1 MLCGPMLSSFS
12 DQQPRKEDPV
22 STTATARMN
31 HRTATE
37 VALFMSFEL
46 GEKEW
51 KIAWAT
57 SLGERPRCRTL
68 RARDTKRLLA
78 EIRKARD
85 AVNVRR
91 VVTCYEAGR
100 DGFWLHRFLQAHG
113 IENRIVDSASI
124 EVNRRA
130 RRQKTDRLDAEKL
143 LSMLLREALG
153 EADLWSVVNVPSAA
167 DEDARS
173 LQREYRTLVKERTR
187 SANRI
192 LGLLASQGLAPERI
206 DARLPEWLASVRLWD
221 GSALL
226 PGVRSRILREFE
238 RWHFTH
244 AQVLGIEK
252 ERRDRTRNL
261 EERGLEKVR
270 RLFALKGIGLGAAWT
285 YGLEFFSW
293 RAFRNGKEVGALA
306 GLAPTPYQSG
316 DSDRELGISR
326 AGNRW
331 VRGLAI
337 EIAWGWLRHQPRS
350 ALALWYQE
358 RFARGGPRARKV
370 GIVALARKLL
380 VALWRYVE
388 TGVLP
393 EGAEL
398 KA

>member
-1 MLCGPMLSSFS
+1 MRADAVNLLGSTTW
-12 DQQPRKEDPV
+12 KEDPV
-22 STTATARMN
+22 STTATT
-31 HRTATE
+31 RTIDRNEAE
-37 VALFMSFEL
+37 VRLFVSFEL

-57 SLGERPRCRTL
+57 SLAAKPRLRTL
-68 RARDTKRLLA
+68 RARGTRDLLE
-78 EIRKARD
+78 EIEKARI
-85 AVNVRR
+85 AVSAGR
-91 VVTCYEAGR
+91 VVSCYEAGR

-113 IENRIVDSASI
+113 IESRVVDSASI

-130 RRQKTDRLDAEKL
+130 RRRKSDRLDAEKL

-153 EADLWSVVNVPSAA
+153 ERDLWSVVNVPSPA

-192 LGLLASQGLAPERI
+192 LGLLASQGLAPERV
-206 DARLPEWLASVRLWD
+206 DAHLPAWLERVRLWD

-226 PGVRSRILREFE
+226 PGIRKRIRREFE
-238 RWHFTH
+238 RWQFTH
-244 AQVLGIEK
+244 GQLLALEK

-261 EERGLEKVR
+261 DDSGLEKVR
-270 RLFALKGIGLGAAWT
+270 RLYRLRGIGLGAAWT

-293 RAFRNGKEVGALA
+293 RRLRNGKQVGALA

-316 DSDRELGISR
+316 ESEHELGISR

-350 ALALWYQE
+350 ALSRWYQE

-388 TGVLP
+388 TGALP
-393 EGAEL
+393 EGATL